1 MTLRKII
8 EELEARRNYLR
19 SKKDSLIAIEMPVS
33 KRLEREKE
41 YKDEIE
47 LINIMLHN
55 YYKNK

>member
-8 EELEARRNYLR
+8 EELEARRNSPR